1 MELHKSPNK
10 SYVRIISQIE
20 PSPYSRLMPGDQV
33 DLEQSIAQ
41 VEWENG
47 NNQEYKVQVPPG
59 AQPIKKGELIFFD
72 HIDGM
77 YSFCYQVDPDTL
89 EHVHI
94 VHIAAWT
101 HVEPV
106 ELSELFTF
114 EEIRTKIGR
123 SGYGK
128 TGRGEYRSAQLS
140 EMSDSWVTASIPFVP
155 EDHPHR
161 KYYIKEL
168 EYRKEHSIAIEDTE
182 D

>member
-1 MELHKSPNK
+1 MELHQIPNK
-10 SYVRIISQIE
+10 SYVRIIPQIE
-20 PSPYSRLMPGDQV
+20 PSPYSGLKSGDQI

-47 NNQEYKVQVPPG
+47 NNLESKVHVPPG
-59 AQPIKKGELIFFD
+59 ARDIKKGELIFFD

-89 EHVHI
+89 EHSHI

-101 HVEPV
+101 QVEPV
-106 ELSELFTF
+106 ELGELFTF

-128 TGRGEYRSAQLS
+128 TGKGKHRSAQLF
-140 EMSDSWVTASIPFVP
+140 EMNDEWVTASIPYVP

-168 EYRKEHSIAIEDTE
+168 EYRKEHGIAIDDTE